1 MCLLLLLILEAILFL
16 VVTLAVVVSLGV
28 VVLVGGGVELLLL
41 GAVDD
46 EVSGC
51 HTWFLCQNQILIVCM
66 TQDQLFHTY
75 IQNCSQITKC
85 HE

>member
-28 VVLVGGGVELLLL
+28 VVLVGGVELLLL

-75 IQNCSQITKC
+75 SQNCSQITKC

>member
-28 VVLVGGGVELLLL
+28 VVLVGGVELLLL
-41 GAVDD
+41 GVVDD

-75 IQNCSQITKC
+75 NQNCSQITKC